1 MSKYNF
7 FLLVILSMSLFVSC
21 SDDENSTDNFS
32 LNISGFEDLGS
43 EAMYEGWLIVNGA
56 PVSTGLFTVNSAGQ
70 LSQNSFEV
78 NSEDLANATTFVLT
92 IERSPD
98 PSDVHI
104 LAGDFTNNSVNL
116 VVSHP
121 AALGNDFSSV
131 SGSYIL
137 VTPTDG
143 ADNNENSGLWFLDI
157 SSGSPMA

>member
-32 LNISGFEDLGS
+32 LNISGLEDLGS

-92 IERSPD
+92 IEPTPD
-98 PSDVHI
+98 PDPAPSDVHV
-104 LAGDFTNNSVNL
+104 LARDFTNNSADL

-121 AALGNDFSSV
+121 AALGNAFS
-131 SGSYIL
+131 
-137 VTPTDG
+137 
-143 ADNNENSGLWFLDI
+143 
-157 SSGSPMA
+157 